1 MHVALRSAAFRIVLA
16 LSVAL
21 AAGLLS
27 SQAAHAGE
35 LDGAWTNDKDACEGV
50 FTQNGGKI
58 VFAKNAD
65 FYGSGFVIDGKI
77 IRGKAATCKIKSM
90 SKRGNRIHIA
100 AACATDIML
109 SDTQFDLTL
118 GTDGRLTRS
127 FPGMPEI
134 SMDYQRCTFSR

>member
-1 MHVALRSAAFRIVLA
+1 MQAGSRSAAFTIVLA
-16 LSVAL
+16 LSAAL
-21 AAGLLS
+21 GSGFLT
-27 SQAAHAGE
+27 SQASHAAE
-35 LDGAWTNDKDACEGV
+35 LDGAWTNDKDACDGV
-50 FTQNGGKI
+50 FTQSGGKI

-65 FYGSGFVIDGKI
+65 FYGSGFVIDGNI

-118 GTDGRLTRS
+118 APDGRLTRS

-134 SMDYQRCTFSR
+134 TMDYQRCTFGR

>member
-1 MHVALRSAAFRIVLA
+1 MYAAPRSTAFRILLAVLA
-16 LSVAL
+16 AL
-21 AAGLLS
+21 GSGFLISASHAA
-27 SQAAHAGE
+27 E
-35 LDGAWTNDKDACEGV
+35 LDGAWTNDKEACEKV
-50 FTQNGGKI
+50 FTQTDGKI

-100 AACATDIML
+100 AACATDITL

-118 GTDGRLTRS
+118 GEDGSLTRS

-134 SMDYQRCTFSR
+134 NMTYQRCTFGR